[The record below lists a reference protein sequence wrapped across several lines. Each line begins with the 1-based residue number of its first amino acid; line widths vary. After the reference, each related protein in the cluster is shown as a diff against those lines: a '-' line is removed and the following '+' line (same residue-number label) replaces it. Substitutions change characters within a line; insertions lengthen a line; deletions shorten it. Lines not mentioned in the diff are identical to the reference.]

1 MRKRSPTTLTRS
13 VAKIG
18 LAYCRFAHPQA
29 FSPCQRGSSTSLHH
43 LVLTTGQAPWT
54 SFLKREMPHPRPTRS
69 KRMRVELRTDSG
81 LAVEGALG
89 RREEAA
95 EGEAGKRVILRQFQG
110 HVAQSPGLNGQDP
123 GEQPAEGGG
132 KGSMRTSLPDPTAL
146 IKALLQLR
154 PLPLAPPWSDVFH
167 HSHFVTVSPAPHPHS
182 ERQESRGRAG
192 GLNLPLICSGI
203 LG

>member
-1 MRKRSPTTLTRS
+1 
-13 VAKIG
+13 
-18 LAYCRFAHPQA
+18 
-29 FSPCQRGSSTSLHH
+29 
-43 LVLTTGQAPWT
+43 
-54 SFLKREMPHPRPTRS
+54 
-69 KRMRVELRTDSG
+69 MRVELRTDSG
-81 LAVEGALG
+81 LAVEGALE

-95 EGEAGKRVILRQFQG
+95 EGEAGKQVILRQFQG

-123 GEQPAEGGG
+123 GEQPGEGGG
-132 KGSMRTSLPDPTAL
+132 RGSMRTSLPDPTAL
-146 IKALLQLR
+146 IKALLRLR

-167 HSHFVTVSPAPHPHS
+167 HSHFVTGSPAPHPHS

>member
-18 LAYCRFAHPQA
+18 LAYCPFAHPQA
-29 FSPCQRGSSTSLHH
+29 FSPCQRGSSMSLHH
-43 LVLTTGQAPWT
+43 LVLTTGQAPRP
-54 SFLKREMPHPRPTRS
+54 SFLRRAMPHPRPTRS

-89 RREEAA
+89 RLEEAA

-110 HVAQSPGLNGQDP
+110 HVAQSPGLNCQDP
-123 GEQPAEGGG
+123 GEQPGEGGG
-132 KGSMRTSLPDPTAL
+132 KGSMRTSLPDPAAL
-146 IKALLQLR
+146 IKALLLLR

-167 HSHFVTVSPAPHPHS
+167 HSHFVTVSPAPHPPAND
-182 ERQESRGRAG
+182 RKVGGVQEV
-192 GLNLPLICSGI
+192 
-203 LG
+203 